1 MVTWQGDAQHPWPHR
16 RRSPSVSAGVT
27 AREQD
32 LAADEALHDTDDG
45 VEQAEAALAPCQPR
59 PEHGAAD
66 RLLADQLVVQAI
78 LEEGLHGPRHQTLE
92 DALIRYAVPVLQQ
105 FLADGRIVNKAAD
118 LGRPPGGSE
127 AWLDF
132 TKADREEF
140 AYDMV
145 ADALPAFT
153 KAVFE
158 ERRWSPG
165 RRASLK
171 TYFVNGCVLQFP
183 RLYRKWLD
191 QRRTV
196 RPGGLEID
204 MSGGDPAPDPANTVA
219 LHDETARMLE
229 KITDTKIRE
238 VLVLRA
244 AGYTAEDAAR
254 QVGLTPKAAEGRLA
268 RIRMALRDEK
278 DSAAPPDCTRPDTT
292 QGGRWVQ

>member
-1 MVTWQGDAQHPWPHR
+1 MVTWQGNAQHPWPHR
-16 RRSPSVSAGVT
+16 RRSSSMSAGVT
-27 AREQD
+27 GREQGLD
-32 LAADEALHDTDDG
+32 ADEALHDTDDR
-45 VEQAEAALAPCQPR
+45 VERAESALVPGEPR

-78 LEEGLHGPRHQTLE
+78 LEEGLHGPRHQALE
-92 DALIRYAVPVLQQ
+92 EALIRYAVPVLQQ
-105 FLADGRIVNKAAD
+105 FLADGRIVNKATR

-140 AYDMV
+140 ACDMV

-158 ERRWSPG
+158 ERRWSPD

-171 TYFVNGCVLQFP
+171 TYFVNACVLQFP
-183 RLYRKWLD
+183 RLYGKWLD

-204 MSGGDPAPDPANTVA
+204 MSGGDSASDPANTVA
-219 LHDETARMLE
+219 LRDETARMLE
-229 KITDTKIRE
+229 KITDRKIRE

-244 AGYTAEDAAR
+244 SGYTAEDAAR
-254 QVGLTPKAAEGRLA
+254 QVGLTPKAAESRLA
-268 RIRMALRDEK
+268 RIRVALRDER
-278 DSAAPPDCTRPDTT
+278 DSTAPPDCGRRDTS

>member
-1 MVTWQGDAQHPWPHR
+1 MVTWQGNAQHPWPRR
-16 RRSPSVSAGVT
+16 RRSSSMSAGVT
-27 AREQD
+27 GREQD
-32 LAADEALHDTDDG
+32 LDADEALHDTDDG
-45 VEQAEAALAPCQPR
+45 VERAEAALAPGESR
-59 PEHGAAD
+59 PECGAAD
-66 RLLADQLVVQAI
+66 RLLADQLVIQAI
-78 LEEGLHGPRHQTLE
+78 LEEGLHGLRHQVLD

-105 FLADGRIVNKAAD
+105 LLADGRIMNKATR

-140 AYDMV
+140 ACDMV

-171 TYFVNGCVLQFP
+171 TYFVNACVLQFP

-204 MSGGDPAPDPANTVA
+204 MSGGDPAPDPACTVA

-254 QVGLTPKAAEGRLA
+254 RVGLTPKAAESRLA
-268 RIRMALRDEK
+268 RIRVALKDQR
-278 DSAAPPDCTRPDTT
+278 DSATPPDGTRRDTT